1 MNPAKK
7 PRKKARLSTT
17 SSKSKPTPPPFSPSF
32 SHPFFVQA
40 NGLYHAVLY
49 VQDLQRSV
57 EFYRDLLGFIPIGEA
72 FGGKAQAFRGGD
84 HRTHHELLLIEV
96 GDAPHTGRGRRLGLY
111 HLGIKV
117 GDSLQELA
125 AAKQELLRAGVQM
138 VGESDHTVTW
148 SLYIL
153 DPDGNE
159 LELYCDNPDV
169 DWKTNPEAVMAPIRS
184 IDWSA
189 LEN

>member
-1 MNPAKK
+1 MK
-7 PRKKARLSTT
+7 
-17 SSKSKPTPPPFSPSF
+17 
-32 SHPFFVQA
+32 A

-49 VQDLQRSV
+49 VRDLKASTA
-57 EFYRDLLGFIPIGEA
+57 FYGDLLGFVPIGAA

-96 GDAPHTGRGRRLGLY
+96 GDAPHPGRGRRLGLY

-117 GDSLQELA
+117 GDSLDELA
-125 AAKQELLRAGVQM
+125 AAKQELEAAGVHL

-148 SLYIL
+148 SLYVL

-159 LELYCDNPDV
+159 LELYCDNPGV
-169 DWKTNPEAVMAPIRS
+169 DWTSDPEAVMAPIKS
-184 IDWSA
+184 IDW
-189 LEN
+189 